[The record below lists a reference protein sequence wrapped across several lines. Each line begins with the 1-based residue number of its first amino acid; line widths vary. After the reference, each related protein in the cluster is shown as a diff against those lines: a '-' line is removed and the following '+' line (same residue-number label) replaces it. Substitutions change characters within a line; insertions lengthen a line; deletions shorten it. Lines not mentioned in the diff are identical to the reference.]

1 MRNPLEPPFSWTCPF
16 CNSTTTINH
25 DDFSSESHDCRGSK
39 HGHKRLYTYFI
50 ICPNP
55 QCKEF
60 SLIANLFDVKHIRST
75 DPQSIIGYEEQ
86 NLEEQWTI
94 VPPYQAKIFPDYIPK
109 PLLDDYYEACQIRE
123 RSPKAAA
130 TLARRCI
137 QGMIR
142 DFWSIQKGRLI
153 DEIKE
158 LEGKVDSL
166 TWEAIDAVRTV
177 GNIGAHMEK
186 DVNLVID
193 IEPDE
198 ANLLITLIETLL
210 TEWYINRHERQTR
223 IARVI
228 EMGQDKT
235 GKKSKRT

>member
-1 MRNPLEPPFSWTCPF
+1 LE
-16 CNSTTTINH
+16 
-25 DDFSSESHDCRGSK
+25 SK
-39 HGHKRLYTYFI
+39 HGRKRLHTYFI

-55 QCKEF
+55 ECKEF
-60 SLIANLFDVKHIRST
+60 SLVADLFDAEFVSGAGLRPR
-75 DPQSIIGYEEQ
+75 D
-86 NLEEQWTI
+86 LETRWTI
-94 VPPYQAKIFPDYIPK
+94 VPAYQAKVFPDYIPK

-123 RSPKAAA
+123 LSPKAAA

-142 DFWSIQKGRLI
+142 DFWGIQKGRLI

-158 LEGKVDSL
+158 LEGRVDPL
-166 TWEAIDAVRTV
+166 TWQAIDAVRTV

-186 DVNLVID
+186 DVNLVIN

-210 TEWYINRHERQTR
+210 TEWYVNRQERQTR
-223 IARVI
+223 IARII

-235 GKKSKRT
+235 GKKSKRA